1 MIRKELKKIDDL
13 RVSSYIEV
21 NTKVNPVN
29 IKIKDPTKNMQQD
42 YADFEAISI
51 MYKCLDDDVNVEIEF
66 DELGKI
72 EGTKSWNGMIG
83 NLNSDVNTYL
93 RFLYRLMNFKNAFCW
108 VSVSKKNIK
117 ELGRFEKLYN
127 RAIEENKVT
136 NNYSCRESSY
146 NEKKGEEHVLEKIFT
161 QTKEGKEYMNKKY
174 RTLYKDTTLKC
185 VYDQLY
191 NGLFNTENN
200 TIPHESNRIFTS
212 GAYDIWGIDSDNNFC
227 IFELKKHKKNAHL
240 GVISELF
247 FYATFAKNILCNKKT
262 LNSLGTRKPYR
273 GYEKLYEFVESN
285 KLNKIKAIFFFG
297 ENENSM
303 YYAIENMYKNGRL
316 MKVLNQNRFGIEFNL
331 MTYKFEDVIKY
342 KNKILK

>member
-72 EGTKSWNGMIG
+72 EGTKSWNGMFG

-161 QTKEGKEYMNKKY
+161 QTKEGKKYMNKKY
-174 RTLYKDTTLKC
+174 RALYKDTTLKC
-185 VYDQLY
+185 VYD
-191 NGLFNTENN
+191 
-200 TIPHESNRIFTS
+200 R
-212 GAYDIWGIDSDNNFC
+212 DNNFC

-262 LNSLGTRKPYR
+262 LNSLGIRKPYR

-297 ENENSM
+297 ENKNSM
-303 YYAIENMYKNGRL
+303 YYAIETMYKNGRL
-316 MKVLNQNRFGIEFNL
+316 MKVLNKNRFGIEFNL